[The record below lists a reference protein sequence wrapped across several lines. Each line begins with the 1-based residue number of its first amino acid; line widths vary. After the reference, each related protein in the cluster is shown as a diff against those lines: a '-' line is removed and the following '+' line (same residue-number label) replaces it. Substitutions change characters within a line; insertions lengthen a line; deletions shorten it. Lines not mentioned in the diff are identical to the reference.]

1 MKADADRRR
10 PQSTRSRWLWDF
22 LSGHSGSSEQMLA
35 PVRQLAI
42 EHLGLQGGERVLDL
56 GCGTGPNFETLRQA
70 IGPEGRVVGVD
81 FSARMVQRS
90 QQRVRE
96 HGWDNVEVI
105 CADAARVRLEPEA
118 YDAAIATFT
127 LSAVADVVAAVDTV
141 YAALRPGGRF
151 FACDLRLVPSGRVGL
166 LIRLLGLAYRL
177 IAGWSG
183 RDVLEQLQ
191 ARFQSVDLVMPLR
204 PWPPVM
210 LALASKAETGD
221 APARGQGA

>member
-1 MKADADRRR
+1 MNADADRRR

-22 LSGHSGSSEQMLA
+22 LSGHSGSSEQLLA

-42 EHLGLQGGERVLDL
+42 EHLGLKHAERVLDL

-81 FSARMVQRS
+81 FSVRMVQRA
-90 QQRVRE
+90 QERVRE
-96 HGWDNVEVI
+96 HGWENVEVI
-105 CADAARVRLEPEA
+105 CADASRVRVEPEA

-127 LSAVADVVAAVDTV
+127 LSAVADVRGAVDTV

-151 FACDLRLVPSGRVGL
+151 FVCDLRLVPRGRAGL

-183 RDVLEQLQ
+183 RDVLEELE
-191 ARFQSVDLVMPLR
+191 ARFQSVDLIMPLR

-210 LALASKAETGD
+210 LALARKAE
-221 APARGQGA
+221 AI

>member
-1 MKADADRRR
+1 MKAEADRRP

-42 EHLGLQGGERVLDL
+42 EHLSLQGGERVLDV

-81 FSARMVQRS
+81 FSAQMVQRA
-90 QQRVRE
+90 QERVRE

-127 LSAVADVVAAVDTV
+127 LSAVADVRAAVDNV

-151 FACDLRLVPSGRVGL
+151 FVCDLRLVPSGRAGL
-166 LIRLLGLAYRL
+166 VIRLLGLAYRL

-191 ARFQSVDLVMPLR
+191 APFHSVDLVTPLR

-210 LALASKAETGD
+210 LALASKAK
-221 APARGQGA
+221 AV

>member
-1 MKADADRRR
+1 MKADADKHP

-22 LSGHSGSSEQMLA
+22 LSSHSGSSEQLLA

-42 EHLGLQGGERVLDL
+42 THLSLQDGDRVLDV

-81 FSARMVQRS
+81 FSARMVQRP
-90 QQRVRE
+90 QERIRE
-96 HGWDNVEVI
+96 HGWQNVEVI
-105 CADAARVRLEPEA
+105 HADAARAPLEPEA

-127 LSAVADVVAAVDTV
+127 LSTVADIRAAVDTV

-151 FACDLRLVPSGRVGL
+151 FVCDLRLVPSGRVGL
-166 LIRLLGLAYRL
+166 VIRLLGLAYRL

-191 ARFQSVDLVMPLR
+191 ARFQSVDLIMPLR
-204 PWPPVM
+204 PWLPVM
-210 LALASKAETGD
+210 LALASK
-221 APARGQGA
+221 GQVR